1 MKLTW
6 TIDSI
11 EEGIAAVI
19 GDAGVMAH
27 LPAPFL
33 PDDAR
38 EGDVVT
44 AEREMADD
52 GTLTLRIRVDRDATD
67 AALRRSHEQLAE
79 LKRGDD
85 PGGDIYL

>member
-11 EEGIAAVI
+11 EEDVAAAS
-19 GDAGVMAH
+19 DEAGVMIH
-27 LPAPFL
+27 LPVSLL
-33 PDDAR
+33 PDDTR

-44 AEREMADD
+44 AERATDDD
-52 GTLTLRIRVDRDATD
+52 GTLTLRIRVDRAATE
-67 AALRRSHEQLAE
+67 AALRRSREQLAE

>member
-11 EEGIAAVI
+11 EEGIAAVAD
-19 GDAGVMAH
+19 DAGAMVH
-27 LPAPFL
+27 LPAFFL
-33 PDDAR
+33 PHDAR

-44 AEREMADD
+44 AERETGDD
-52 GTLTLRIRVDRDATD
+52 GTLTLRIRVDTAATE
-67 AALRRSHEQLAE
+67 AALLRSREQLAE
-79 LKRGDD
+79 LERGDD

>member
-1 MKLTW
+1 VKLTW

-11 EEGIAAVI
+11 EEGIAAVVD
-19 GDAGVMAH
+19 DAGAMVH

-33 PDDAR
+33 PDGAR

-44 AEREMADD
+44 VERRMARD
-52 GTLTLRIRVDRDATD
+52 GTLTLRVRVDRAATE

-79 LKRGDD
+79 LKRGDA